1 MGAKYKQ
8 LDMEERIEIARR
20 RSSGETLR
28 QIATALDRTASSI
41 AREVK
46 RNSA

>member
-28 QIATALDRTASSI
+28 QTNHGFDASPFIFLIAT
-41 AREVK
+41 
-46 RNSA
+46 